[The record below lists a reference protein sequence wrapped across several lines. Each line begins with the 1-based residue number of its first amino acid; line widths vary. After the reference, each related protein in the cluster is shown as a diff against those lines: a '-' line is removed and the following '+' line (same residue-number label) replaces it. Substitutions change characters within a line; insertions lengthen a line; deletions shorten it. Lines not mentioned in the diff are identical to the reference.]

1 MDNRANHQ
9 SKIRLKVYCAQ
20 DLVKQDFFS
29 LPDPFCR
36 VEVDGTRQ
44 QFVTEVCRDT
54 LKPKWNIFFDL
65 TLCATNSITITIF
78 NNKRETR
85 RPGTGFMGCVR
96 IMPNMIQT
104 LRDTGLQRLNLH
116 KNHKDSSGSA
126 KGQIVISLLLLNSES
141 GDVNAESE
149 QNTSLNYVENNGL
162 PEGWEERMTSG
173 GKVYYVNHIAKCT
186 TWQRPVLTQQ
196 VSNSSLNSNPDR
208 QAQQAAQ
215 NSENVEPADLNNRS
229 NQRRSTRHRNYL
241 ARNTLHQAVA
251 NLTNEDVI
259 NSSSRALLSAATNH
273 NRNNNL
279 SIDSTSS
286 ANVNSSLSN
295 IPNGSAHGGNP
306 LTVVHQR
313 SISNL
318 SNSNLNPSSA
328 INNSKVVTSVENLPE
343 GYEMRIAPKGQVYFY
358 HVPSGSSTW

>member
-1 MDNRANHQ
+1 M
-9 SKIRLKVYCAQ
+9 
-20 DLVKQDFFS
+20 
-29 LPDPFCR
+29 PDPFCR

-65 TLCATNSITITIF
+65 TLSFTNSITITIF

-85 RPGTGFMGCVR
+85 RPGSGFMGCVR

-116 KNHKDSSGSA
+116 KNHKDSSSSV

-141 GDVNAESE
+141 GDASTESE
-149 QNTSLNYVENNGL
+149 PNASLNYVENNGL
-162 PEGWEERMTSG
+162 PEGWEERKMSG
-173 GKVYYVNHIAKCT
+173 GRVYYLNHIAKCT
-186 TWQRPVLTQQ
+186 TWQRPVMNQQQ
-196 VSNSSLNSNPDR
+196 VSSSSSLNSNPDR
-208 QAQQAAQ
+208 QQAQQSQQ
-215 NSENVEPADLNNRS
+215 NENVEPDLNNRS
-229 NQRRSTRHRNYL
+229 SQRRSTRHRNYL

-259 NSSSRALLSAATNH
+259 NNSRAHPPAAPNR

-286 ANVNSSLSN
+286 ANVNSSLTN
-295 IPNGSAHGGNP
+295 LPNGSAHGGNP

-318 SNSNLNPSSA
+318 SNSNLNASA
-328 INNSKVVTSVENLPE
+328 APTNGTKVVATVENLPD

-358 HVPSGSSTW
+358 HVPTGSSNW